1 MLLKCGKLS
10 SCLRW
15 ISAWILAQHSKSN
28 KTCRTEDVITFRH
41 GFTVSVLFP
50 SPAMSL
56 RKKRKEKE
64 APDCFE
70 DVAHGAIMTICYML
84 ETRCLQMGSQKS
96 QDSAILHDFFCLL
109 SEFHMILFDLD
120 FNFFLLSHSIPFIVR
135 FFF

>member
-1 MLLKCGKLS
+1 M
-10 SCLRW
+10 
-15 ISAWILAQHSKSN
+15 
-28 KTCRTEDVITFRH
+28 ITFRH